1 MLPSVASS
9 QIRLTCFKSELG
21 QQRDM
26 GPTAASLS
34 LKRVQ
39 TVRIA
44 LVYYKEW
51 VLQKLQNAWSNIFYI
66 NQSHEVEV
74 YGEDL

>member
-1 MLPSVASS
+1 MLLSVASS
-9 QIRLTCFKSELG
+9 QILLTYFKFELG

-34 LKRVQ
+34 LKLVQ
-39 TVRIA
+39 TVSIT
-44 LVYYKEW
+44 LVFYKEG
-51 VLQKLQNAWSNIFYI
+51 VRQKLQNAWSNII
-66 NQSHEVEV
+66 NNNQRHEVEV

>member
-1 MLPSVASS
+1 MLLSVASS
-9 QIRLTCFKSELG
+9 QIRPTCFKFELG
-21 QQRDM
+21 QQQDM
-26 GPTAASLS
+26 EPTAASLS
-34 LKRVQ
+34 LKLVQ
-39 TVRIA
+39 TVRIT

-51 VLQKLQNAWSNIFYI
+51 VLQKLQNAWSIIFTI